1 MLISGQFHFSRILSV
16 TVSLWGDGAG
26 GHVRFPPAVTAVA
39 LEGVGPHPE
48 SPVPLYSVALYCWLR
63 RNVSSFHSFLQW
75 NFVFAVRV
83 IPTEIGLVALGR
95 ELPVMVDSRLLVE
108 RPELT
113 LQVVLFRKNTCCA
126 F

>member
-1 MLISGQFHFSRILSV
+1 M
-16 TVSLWGDGAG
+16 
-26 GHVRFPPAVTAVA
+26 RFPPAVTAVA

-48 SPVPLYSVALYCWLR
+48 SPVPLCSVALYCWLR
-63 RNVSSFHSFLQW
+63 RIALSFHSVLQW
-75 NFVFAVRV
+75 NSVFAVRV
-83 IPTEIGLVALGR
+83 IPTEMGLVAQCR
-95 ELPVMVDSRLLVE
+95 ELPVRVDSRLLVE